1 MNELAKI
8 FKNPKFGEL
17 QVFTDEEGELWF
29 VADEVCKVLEIVN
42 TPNAIKR
49 LADYEK
55 NTIHSMYVKTSN
67 KIGNPIRTIIN
78 ESGLYSLIF
87 TSRKKEAED
96 FKKWVTCE
104 VLPSIRKYGAY
115 ISDELLEDP
124 EKLQATITEL
134 QNKLKIVQQEL
145 EEAKPLIEFAKNM
158 QQTEDVCTVGQF
170 SKFLNAHKFR
180 TSPNKL
186 FAWMREKHLLMSSDN
201 HKNEP
206 YQEYIDRGYFRTSEK
221 IVTNNG
227 VSKIVRTT
235 LITGKGQEYI
245 SKRLANERIKELI
258 RFKKLF

>member
-1 MNELAKI
+1 VDELDVRTLRGTYVDNSQKR
-8 FKNPKFGEL
+8 KNNL
-17 QVFTDEEGELWF
+17 LNF
-29 VADEVCKVLEIVN
+29 V
-42 TPNAIKR
+42 
-49 LADYEK
+49 
-55 NTIHSMYVKTSN
+55 
-67 KIGNPIRTIIN
+67 N
-78 ESGLYSLIF
+78 ESGMYSLVF
-87 TSRKKEAED
+87 SSKLPVAKD
-96 FKKWVTCE
+96 FKRWVTCE

-115 ISDELLEDP
+115 ISDDLLADP
-124 EKLQATITEL
+124 EKLQETVTEL
-134 QNKLKIVQQEL
+134 QNKLKIAQQEL

-186 FAWMREKHLLMSSDN
+186 FAWMRDKHLLMSSDN

-227 VSKIVRTT
+227 VTKIVRTT

-245 SKRLANERIKELI
+245 SKRLANERIRELVK
-258 RFKKLF
+258 FKKLF